1 MGTTE
6 GRGKLERSKTIC
18 FGQNQM
24 EELQEGPMFRKGTK
38 GANDDDEDT

>member
-1 MGTTE
+1 MENAQERT
-6 GRGKLERSKTIC
+6 KLERSKITC

-38 GANDDDEDT
+38 GENDDDEDM